1 MSFDDDSS
9 FNIAQAMGKDT
20 GPRNYVKFYR
30 QWVRNNFKS
39 KEAGVEVGEHQD
51 FILIIC
57 PGQPKTEV
65 RRKASD
71 ADKMAYMPEW
81 SAYEQGKEHQ
91 MSGTPIETLPGLAN
105 GMADALKAL
114 YIYTIEQMAG
124 LPDIALQKVG
134 MGGNEIRQRAKAYIE
149 KSSAEVIA
157 LKSQLEEAQ
166 ATIAELRGQ
175 IAQYANAANT
185 ASEARKPGRKPR
197 LKAVA

>member
-1 MSFDDDSS
+1 MSFDPESDSA
-9 FNIAQAMGKDT
+9 FNAVQQKEG
-20 GPRNYVKFYR
+20 RNYVKFYR

-39 KEAGVEVGEHQD
+39 KEEGREVGDHQD

-65 RRKASD
+65 RRKATD
-71 ADKMAYMPEW
+71 ADKMAYSHEW
-81 SAYEQGKEHQ
+81 TAYEQGKEHQ
-91 MSGTPIETLPGLAN
+91 MSGTPIEMLPGLAN

-134 MGGNEIRQRAKAYIE
+134 MGGADIRKRAKAYIE
-149 KSSAEVIA
+149 KGTAEVME
-157 LKSQLEEAQ
+157 LKAQLEAAN
-166 ATIAELRGQ
+166 ATIAELHGK
-175 IAQYANAANT
+175 IAQLEA
-185 ASEARKPGRKPR
+185 ARKPGRKPK